1 MDNPTQRLFL
11 DVREVRDRTRL
22 RLFATLPALA
32 GGVWLCWI
40 SDSWLLRAF
49 ALAGVTFGA
58 LWLLSARR
66 SAAQLQTA
74 SEHYLDIGQE
84 ALQVCS
90 GPEHRTLPWSEIE
103 AVEIDGDRLVT
114 VLRLRGGETLAIEP
128 QYGQLALEAL
138 AECLE
143 RARRQAATCGGGA
156 GEAPGMRSRQQ

>member
-1 MDNPTQRLFL
+1 MDDPTERLFL
-11 DVREVRDRTRL
+11 DAREVRDRTRL
-22 RLFATLPALA
+22 RLIATLPAMA

-40 SDSWLLRAF
+40 SDSWFLRAF

-66 SAAQLQTA
+66 GAAQLQTA

-90 GPEHRTLPWSEIE
+90 GPGHRTLPWSEIL
-103 AVEIDGDRLVT
+103 AVEIDEDRLVT
-114 VLRLRGGETLAIEP
+114 VLRLRGGDTLAIEP

-138 AECLE
+138 AERLE
-143 RARRQAATCGGGA
+143 RARKQAQACGVGA
-156 GEAPGMRSRQQ
+156 GETPGMRSRQQ